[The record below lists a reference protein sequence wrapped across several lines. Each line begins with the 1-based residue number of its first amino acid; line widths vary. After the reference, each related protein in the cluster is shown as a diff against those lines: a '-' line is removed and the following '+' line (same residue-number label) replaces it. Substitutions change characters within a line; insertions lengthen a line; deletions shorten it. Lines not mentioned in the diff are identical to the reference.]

1 MNIVVID
8 GALIAN
14 PQINISEKGN
24 CKVAKFTLIQSKEK
38 HSGWKRDATFIPC
51 IAYGK
56 IAEVAET
63 YLKEGRK
70 IIIQGEFN
78 SYSYMSQSET
88 KYGSRVK
95 VNEIKVCD

>member
-14 PQINISEKGN
+14 PQINILEKGN
-24 CKVAKFTLIQSKEK
+24 CKVAKFTLIQSKER
-38 HSGWKRDATFIPC
+38 HGGWKSDATFIPC

-63 YLKEGRK
+63 YLKEGK
-70 IIIQGEFN
+70 KAG
-78 SYSYMSQSET
+78 
-88 KYGSRVK
+88 
-95 VNEIKVCD
+95 